1 MYTSLYGQVNW
12 NGFTIELPEEI
23 TDAWENRTMNIVGYE
38 FDAIRSVAGVDHPCV
53 NNITAHSDCKTT
65 SVPAWEQY
73 NHHYGNS
80 VSGTGIKMIE
90 DPVPKLPSE
99 WDPVEHMM
107 GFQAGLDEGLL
118 SFSLSNSRLYGKST
132 YKNKRQERMKDC
144 PRLLPGLQVR
154 EHRAGQARRQAQ
166 GGLEHRRPAD
176 GQRRGVAL
184 HLPLLPA
191 GLRRPGHLL

>member
-1 MYTSLYGQVNW
+1 MCTSYKPRPLAPQVYSPVYTSLYGQVNW
-12 NGFTIELPEEI
+12 NGFTIELPKEI

-90 DPVPKLPSE
+90 DPVPKLPSAS
-99 WDPVEHMM
+99 DIYSISLVPV
-107 GFQAGLDEGLL
+107 
-118 SFSLSNSRLYGKST
+118 
-132 YKNKRQERMKDC
+132 
-144 PRLLPGLQVR
+144 
-154 EHRAGQARRQAQ
+154 
-166 GGLEHRRPAD
+166 
-176 GQRRGVAL
+176 
-184 HLPLLPA
+184 
-191 GLRRPGHLL
+191 

>member
-1 MYTSLYGQVNW
+1 VCTSYKPRPLALQVYSPVYTSLYGQVNW
-12 NGFTIELPEEI
+12 NGFTIELPKEI

-107 GFQAGLDEGLL
+107 GFQGYKFVSTEPGKLGAKPKAG
-118 SFSLSNSRLYGKST
+118 SST
-132 YKNKRQERMKDC
+132 
-144 PRLLPGLQVR
+144 
-154 EHRAGQARRQAQ
+154 
-166 GGLEHRRPAD
+166 GGLPMGNGAEQGETD
-176 GQRRGVAL
+176 RGFR
-184 HLPLLPA
+184 
-191 GLRRPGHLL
+191 GLT